1 MATQKLKTEEI
12 AALLAASPGWSKLSG
27 RDAIAKRYV
36 FQSFRQ
42 AFAFMTE
49 VALES
54 EKLDHH
60 PEWTNVYNRVDIV
73 LATHSVDGLSTL
85 DEQLAAKI
93 DKAAAR
99 YPQKAA
105 S

>member
-1 MATQKLKTEEI
+1 MNKLNDADI
-12 AALLAASPGWSKLSG
+12 QALLSALPGWSKLSG
-27 RDAIAKRYV
+27 RDAIAKR
-36 FQSFRQ
+36 FAFTNFRH

-49 VALES
+49 VAFEA

-73 LATHSVDGLSTL
+73 LATHSVDGLSVL
-85 DEQLAAKI
+85 DEKLAQKI

-99 YPQKAA
+99 YPQKD
-105 S
+105 SS